1 MVDIKCNVG
10 YIMAD
15 LNTTKTV
22 ECLETQQWNDS
33 YSNCTGNCNTKAHFS
48 FIKLPYFGAE
58 YLFTV
63 IHSMYNLC

>member
-33 YSNCTGNCNTKAHFS
+33 YSNCTGNCNAKAPFS
-48 FIKLPYFGAE
+48 FIKLSYFGA
-58 YLFTV
+58 
-63 IHSMYNLC
+63 